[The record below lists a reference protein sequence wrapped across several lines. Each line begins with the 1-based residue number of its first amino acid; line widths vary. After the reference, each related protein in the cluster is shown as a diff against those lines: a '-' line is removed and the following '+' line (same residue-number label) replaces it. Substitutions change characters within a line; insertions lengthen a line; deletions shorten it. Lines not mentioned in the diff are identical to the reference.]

1 MSNCRSFRE
10 ALIERHL
17 PLARALAYR
26 YRHSPEPLEDLVQVA
41 SVGLVKAAQRWDPDR
56 GFAFASFA
64 EPTIVGE
71 LRRHIRD
78 RTWAVRPPRALQ
90 ELSLRVERGRHAL
103 LDRDGR
109 DPSVA
114 DLAEHLRL
122 SPAEVVEGLS
132 ATGCR
137 KLPSLDAPVRNC
149 GGDEVFVGDT
159 VGTDDDGY
167 AGVESRDA
175 FDRTIAKLPRR
186 ERAMLRLRF
195 EQGLLQSEIGAR
207 VGCSQIQVSRLLRKS
222 LEALAHPHDL
232 PAAA

>member
-1 MSNCRSFRE
+1 MSSCPSFRE

-17 PLARALAYR
+17 PLARALAHRYR
-26 YRHSPEPLEDLVQVA
+26 YSPEPLEDLVQVA

-56 GFAFASFA
+56 GYAFASFA
-64 EPTIVGE
+64 LPTIVGE

-78 RTWAVRPPRALQ
+78 RTWDVRPPRALQ
-90 ELSLRVERGRHAL
+90 ELSLRVERGRNAL
-103 LDRDGR
+103 LDREGR
-109 DPSVA
+109 DPTVA

-122 SPAEVVEGLS
+122 SPAQVVEGLS

-137 KLPSLDAPVRNC
+137 QLPSLDAPVRSC
-149 GGDEVFVGDT
+149 GGDAVCVGDT
-159 VGTDDDGY
+159 VGSDDDGY

-175 FDRTIAKLPRR
+175 FERTIAELPRR
-186 ERAMLRLRF
+186 DRAILRLRF

-207 VGCSQIQVSRLLRKS
+207 VGCSQMQVSRLLRKS
-222 LEALAHPHDL
+222 LEALAHPHAM